1 MSIDEEGFLSPK
13 IQDWI
18 NKYRNENSDWFKL
31 AENMNRIGQQQLAL
45 LEIPVDNAKSFLI
58 AMLFIRGLSGFQ
70 ATVILTERGMTTE
83 ARTLCRG
90 CFETAF
96 YIGALIKDPE
106 FVNVMLDDDT
116 SRRKRLANGLLDLRS
131 HPDSLDAAH
140 KELLEQFVNNLL
152 QSNFKSSTV
161 QIEDAARIAGLID
174 IYNVFY
180 RSLSNDSAHPSVT
193 ALTRHMRVDEN
204 ESINNEL
211 PWGPNVSDVLDTIS
225 TACSAM
231 VHLIYLAKETISD
244 EAWTRISAQMDDCW
258 EEYKRLTAE

>member
-1 MSIDEEGFLSPK
+1 MSIDEEGFISPD

-18 NKYRNENSDWFKL
+18 NKHRNENSDWFRL

-45 LEIPVDNAKSFLI
+45 LEIPTDNAKSFLI

-106 FVNVMLDDDT
+106 FVSAMIDDDT
-116 SRRKRLANGLLDLRS
+116 SRRKKLANGLLNLQS
-131 HPDSLDAAH
+131 NPDSLDAA
-140 KELLEQFVNNLL
+140 LLEQFVNNLL

-161 QIEDAARIAGLID
+161 QIEDAARRGGLID

-193 ALTRHMRVDEN
+193 ALTRHMGFDETDA
-204 ESINNEL
+204 INNEL

-231 VHLIYLAKETISD
+231 VHLIYLAKETISN
-244 EAWTRISAQMDDCW
+244 EAWTRISVQMEDCW
-258 EEYKRLTAE
+258 KEYKRLTAE